1 MNSTLGPAD
10 TERCEGETD
19 VVSGMG
25 LTVSVYRTPTPAR
38 KSCDPDSDSY
48 FLADS
53 FLDSFLGEFL
63 SSTATR

>member
-10 TERCEGETD
+10 IERCEGEYRCCD
-19 VVSGMG
+19 RDGAHWI
-25 LTVSVYRTPTPAR
+25 VYRTPTPAR
-38 KSCDPDSDSY
+38 KKLRPASDSY

-63 SSTATR
+63 SSTAIR